1 MIKEQSAS
9 ACDITVNWR
18 HSRYT
23 FRMDIKLP
31 QMPFKFS
38 TPDGL
43 MEVTVRTGS
52 QQGKVEMRDVYS
64 AAAAFI
70 DHGPRA
76 LQRIQI
82 TPNAKTH
89 GDVMKALLTGFK
101 VDLKAHAKDSLDYR
115 VLEALSTTEGVV
127 ELEN

>member
-1 MIKEQSAS
+1 
-9 ACDITVNWR
+9 
-18 HSRYT
+18 
-23 FRMDIKLP
+23 MDIKLP

-52 QQGKVEMRDVYS
+52 LQGKAEMRDVYS

-89 GDVMKALLTGFK
+89 GDVMKALLNGFK

>member
-1 MIKEQSAS
+1 
-9 ACDITVNWR
+9 
-18 HSRYT
+18 
-23 FRMDIKLP
+23 MDIKLP